1 MSPKKLIGI
10 PNRNKET
17 SLDRIIIISVS
28 VLISFLMYLAF
39 VLVLKTEKGRDFLGR
54 HWFFHPNAI
63 CLWRVIIGVIGTL
76 LYFLAGQ
83 HALGILLFTVS
94 AVLDGVDGLVARQCK
109 LTTPFGEEIDPLCD
123 KMTYLPP
130 LLFFAYEGFLS
141 VPAVWILVGIEVCGQ
156 FLVRY
161 IIKCFTAFSVA
172 ANNFGKIK
180 AVLCFSLIIYCA
192 LLGEALPIPDF
203 STQMLHL
210 CIILSV
216 SSIVFKMIANRFY
229 ADILS
234 MLNLFCGIMGTILVF
249 QGRYAYATMAI
260 LAGQIFDLFDGRMAE
275 KHGGTKFGP
284 WFDDIADLVSFGVCP
299 GLLIIL
305 KGDMEFLFFI
315 SGTLYTLAIGFRLW
329 RYLIHDKHDHSLPA
343 GVFNGLPSPAGAM
356 SALGAC
362 LFCNR
367 PWAVVAIIFLTSFLL
382 VSHIRFVHFGRV
394 ILTRLPRTLIV
405 MFGFVVVFIIAYLIK
420 ARDSEMLGGLLLIS
434 FLTYVI
440 TSGRIM
446 ILKRFKA
453 G

>member
-1 MSPKKLIGI
+1 M
-10 PNRNKET
+10 
-17 SLDRIIIISVS
+17 DRIISISVS
-28 VLISFLMYLAF
+28 ILISFWVYLAF

-54 HWFFHPNAI
+54 YWVFHPNAI
-63 CLWRVIIGVIGTL
+63 CLWRVIIGVLGTL

-83 HALGILLFTVS
+83 YTYGILMISVS
-94 AVLDGVDGLVARQCK
+94 AVLDGVDGLVARECK

-130 LLFFAYEGFLS
+130 ILFFAYEGFLS
-141 VPAVWILVGIEVCGQ
+141 VTAAWVLVGIELCGQ

-161 IIKCFTAFSVA
+161 IIKHFTAFSVA

-180 AVLCFSLIIYCA
+180 AVLCFSMIIYCA
-192 LLGEALPIPDF
+192 LLDAALPIPNF
-203 STQMLHL
+203 STQMLYL

-216 SSIVFKMIANRFY
+216 SSIAFKLIANRFY

-234 MLNLFCGIMGTILVF
+234 MLNLFCGIIGTILVF

-305 KGDMEFLFFI
+305 KGDMTLPFFI
-315 SGTLYTLAIGFRLW
+315 FGTLYSLAVGYRLW

-356 SALGAC
+356 AALGAC

-367 PWAVVAIIFLTSFLL
+367 PWAVMAIVCLTSFLL

-394 ILTRLPRTLIV
+394 ILKRLPRTLIV

-420 ARDSEMLGGLLLIS
+420 ARDSQMLGGLLLLC
-434 FLTYVI
+434 FMTYVVAS
-440 TSGRIM
+440 TRIV
-446 ILKRFKA
+446 ILKRFNSR
-453 G
+453 